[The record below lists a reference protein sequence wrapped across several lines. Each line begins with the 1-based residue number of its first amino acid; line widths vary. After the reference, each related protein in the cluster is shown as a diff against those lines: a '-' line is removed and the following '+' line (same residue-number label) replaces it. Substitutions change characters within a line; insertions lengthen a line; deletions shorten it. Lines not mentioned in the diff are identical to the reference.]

1 MKFWGKTTQS
11 AIRSGLE
18 ELHKTREQVEVKVIS
33 EGRRGFLG
41 LGKKPAEV
49 ELSPKTTVSEKD
61 LAPRKVVEKQAKDS
75 ELEDHLHELGYY
87 LADVTQKMG
96 IETTIEVV
104 VSKKVVTYIFE
115 TKQEGVL
122 IGRHGKTLN
131 ALQLLAQD
139 FLDRQSRKKIQ
150 VILDVADYRA
160 RRRETLRLLAQK
172 VAADALYQQEKQTLD
187 PMPAFERKII
197 HAALA
202 KNSQVT
208 TYSCGNEPRRAVV
221 VEPTK
226 R

>member
-1 MKFWGKTTQS
+1 MKFLGKTTQI

-18 ELHKTREQVEVKVIS
+18 KLHTTREQVEIKVIS

-49 ELSPKTTVSEKD
+49 ELLPKAVLPKKEARPQKN
-61 LAPRKVVEKQAKDS
+61 VEKQARES
-75 ELEDHLHELGYY
+75 ELEEQLHKLGYY
-87 LADVTQKMG
+87 LADITQKMG

-115 TKQEGVL
+115 TKQEGIL

-139 FLDRQSRKKIQ
+139 FLDRQSKKKFQ
-150 VILDVADYRA
+150 VVLDAADYRA
-160 RRRETLRLLAQK
+160 RRKETLRLLAQK
-172 VAADALYQQEKQTLD
+172 VATDALYQQEKQQLD

-202 KNSQVT
+202 QNSQVT

-221 VEPTK
+221 VEPAK

>member
-1 MKFWGKTTQS
+1 MKFWGKTTQI

-18 ELHKTREQVEVKVIS
+18 ELHTTREQVEIKVIS

-49 ELSPKTTVSEKD
+49 ELSPKAAGPKKEVG
-61 LAPRKVVEKQAKDS
+61 PQKVVEKQAKES

-87 LADVTQKMG
+87 LADITQKMG

-115 TKQEGVL
+115 TKQEGIL

-139 FLDRQSRKKIQ
+139 FLDRQSKKKIQ
-150 VILDVADYRA
+150 VVLDAADYRA
-160 RRRETLRLLAQK
+160 RRKETLRLLAQK
-172 VAADALYQQEKQTLD
+172 VAADALYQQEKQKLD

>member
-1 MKFWGKTTQS
+1 MKFLGKTTQI

-18 ELHKTREQVEVKVIS
+18 KLHTTREQVEIKVIS

-49 ELSPKTTVSEKD
+49 ELLPKAVLPKKEARPQKN
-61 LAPRKVVEKQAKDS
+61 VEKPAKES
-75 ELEDHLHELGYY
+75 ELEDQLHKLGYY
-87 LADVTQKMG
+87 LADITQKMG

-115 TKQEGVL
+115 TKQEGIL

-139 FLDRQSRKKIQ
+139 FLDRQSQKKLQ
-150 VILDVADYRA
+150 VVLDAADYRA
-160 RRRETLRLLAQK
+160 RRKETLRLLAQK
-172 VAADALYQQEKQTLD
+172 VATDALYQQEKQQLD

-202 KNSQVT
+202 QNSQVT

-221 VEPTK
+221 VEPAK